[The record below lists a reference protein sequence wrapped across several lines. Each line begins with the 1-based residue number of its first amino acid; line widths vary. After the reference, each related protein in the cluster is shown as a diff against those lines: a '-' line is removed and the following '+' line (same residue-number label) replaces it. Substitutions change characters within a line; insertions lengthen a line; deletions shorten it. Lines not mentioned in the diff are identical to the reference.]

1 MKGQKQSRTDLLEKK
16 IDALIKVVQQLL
28 DENAYLKDLSVGT
41 LETIKLMDD
50 YEDAIE
56 KLRAKVAE
64 ELVRQKRLSPWKR
77 LATRSGYMGSGFLIA
92 AQWTIDPRLYVVGFI
107 LVVIQTASRKQIG
120 NLVAMYTYL
129 MGLLAMDKSL

>member
-28 DENAYLKDLSVGT
+28 DENAYLKDLAVGT

-56 KLRAKVAE
+56 KLKEKVAE
-64 ELVRQKRLSPWKR
+64 ESSK
-77 LATRSGYMGSGFLIA
+77 A
-92 AQWTIDPRLYVVGFI
+92 AEADANG
-107 LVVIQTASRKQIG
+107 A
-120 NLVAMYTYL
+120 AC
-129 MGLLAMDKSL
+129 